1 MPRSIFPVSIFDK
14 ALSALGFAPV
24 ARELATEVLKS
35 PWSGTDE
42 LTRWT
47 LEDLYGIDLTG
58 VVVNRTAAMQI
69 ATVAKARNVIATTV
83 GRLPL
88 YNEKA
93 GRRAPAQMPL
103 LAQPER
109 GVPLSTTLTWTVDA
123 LLFHPC
129 TWWHVLER
137 DTYGWPTWVEWVDR
151 SRAEL
156 DNAGKLVKIDRRT
169 VRPEDVIRFDSPLGK
184 GLLEIARPTLAR
196 ATRLNKTAANAEENP
211 VPSIDL
217 HHEDANATLS
227 QTEIADLVEQ
237 WRTARTKGSVAYTP
251 KSITAKPLGVQPEQL
266 LIDGRKQ
273 IQLELI
279 RHLNIPAWVADVEL
293 GGSSLTYNNRQS
305 RNAELIDLALAP
317 YMTAIVDRLSMAD
330 VTPRG
335 WRVKFDT
342 DDLTKPDQKTR
353 FDTYKVGIDGTFVTP
368 DQVAEWEG
376 WTTTPGA
383 AS

>member
-1 MPRSIFPVSIFDK
+1 VSIFDK
-14 ALSALGFAPV
+14 ALAAIGYAPV

-35 PWSGTDE
+35 PWAGTDD
-42 LTRWT
+42 LTKWT
-47 LEDLYGIDLTG
+47 FEDLYGIDLTG
-58 VVVNRTAAMQI
+58 VVVNRSAAMKI
-69 ATVAKARNVIATTV
+69 ATVAKARNVVATTV

-137 DTYGWPTWVEWVDR
+137 DTYGWPVWVEWIDR

-156 DNAGKLVKIDRRT
+156 DNTGKLVKIDRHT
-169 VRPEDVIRFDSPLGK
+169 VRPEDVIRFDSPLGT
-184 GLLEIARPTLAR
+184 GLLDIARETLAR
-196 ATRLNKTAANAEENP
+196 ATKLNRTAANAEENP

-217 HHEDANATLS
+217 HDEDATANLKEN
-227 QTEIADLVEQ
+227 EIADLVQQ
-237 WRTARTKGSVAYTP
+237 WRDARTKGSVAYTP
-251 KSITAKPLGVQPEQL
+251 KRITAKPLGVQPEQL

-273 IQLELI
+273 IQLELT
-279 RHLNIPAWVADVEL
+279 RHLNVPAWVLDVEL

-342 DDLTKPDQKTR
+342 DDLTKPDQQTR
-353 FDTYKVGIDGTFVTP
+353 FTTYKTGVDGGFVTVE
-368 DQVAEWEG
+368 QIAEWEG
-376 WTTTPGA
+376 WTTTPAGV

>member
-1 MPRSIFPVSIFDK
+1 VSIFDK
-14 ALSALGFAPV
+14 ALAAIGYAPM

-35 PWSGTDE
+35 PWAGSDD
-42 LTRWT
+42 LTKWT
-47 LEDLYGIDLTG
+47 FEDLYGIDLTG
-58 VVVNRTAAMQI
+58 VVVNRSAAMKI
-69 ATVAKARNVIATTV
+69 ATVAKARNVVATTV

-137 DTYGWPTWVEWVDR
+137 DTYGWPVWVEWIDR

-156 DNAGKLVKIDRRT
+156 DSAGKLVKIDRRT
-169 VRPEDVIRFDSPLGK
+169 VLPEDVIRFDSPLGT
-184 GLLEIARPTLAR
+184 GLLDIARETLAR
-196 ATRLNKTAANAEENP
+196 ATKLNRTAANAEENP

-217 HHEDANATLS
+217 HDEDATANLGTD
-227 QTEIADLVEQ
+227 EIEKLVKQ
-237 WRTARTKGSVAYTP
+237 WRDARTKGSVAYTP
-251 KSITAKPLGVQPEQL
+251 KRITAKPLGVQPEQL

-273 IQLELI
+273 IQLELT
-279 RHLNIPAWVADVEL
+279 RHLNVPAWVLDVEL

-342 DDLTKPDQKTR
+342 DDLTKPDQQTR
-353 FDTYKVGIDGTFVTP
+353 FTTYKTGVDGNFVTTE
-368 DQVAEWEG
+368 QIAEWEG
-376 WTTTPGA
+376 WTTTPAGV